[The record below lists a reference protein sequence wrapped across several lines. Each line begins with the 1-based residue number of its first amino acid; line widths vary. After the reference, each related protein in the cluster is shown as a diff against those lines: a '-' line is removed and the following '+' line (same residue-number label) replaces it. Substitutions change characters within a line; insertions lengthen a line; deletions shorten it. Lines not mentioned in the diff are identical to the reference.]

1 MKTTQI
7 CKEDV
12 QRVAT
17 SLKMEVSDE
26 LIEQTLNQYD
36 SYRKQYPDENWTT
49 LVEIMLY
56 DFTGPVLRGPFDQLG
71 YEQTSEEE

>member
-26 LIEQTLNQYD
+26 LIEQVLNEYD
-36 SYRKQYPDENWTT
+36 GYKVVYPDENWTT

>member
-49 LVEIMLY
+49 IVEIMLY